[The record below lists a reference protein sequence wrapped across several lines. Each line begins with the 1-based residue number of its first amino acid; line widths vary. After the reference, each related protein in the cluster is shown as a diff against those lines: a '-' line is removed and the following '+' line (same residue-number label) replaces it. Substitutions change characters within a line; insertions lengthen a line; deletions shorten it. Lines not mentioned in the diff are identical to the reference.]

1 LPFYFKEREAPLSSS
16 SFPTESFYSKEGAV
30 EAMPALLF
38 QRREPMLRYVLATAV
53 FSLFALAFPAGGVS
67 PACADDTVFRCGAE
81 SVSIGDSR
89 YSVQKI
95 CGKPSRSESV
105 GKTSK
110 EKKQKQPKGSRS
122 TSSSGKV
129 QKWYYDRGYGDFVY
143 VLTFEKDVLKKIE
156 KSGRGR

>member
-1 LPFYFKEREAPLSSS
+1 
-16 SFPTESFYSKEGAV
+16 
-30 EAMPALLF
+30 
-38 QRREPMLRYVLATAV
+38 MLRFVLAAAL
-53 FSLFALAFPAGGVS
+53 FSLSTLALPAGGII
-67 PACADDTVFRCGAE
+67 PAIADDTVFRCGAE
-81 SVSIGDSR
+81 SVSIGDTR

-105 GKTSK
+105 AKTSK
-110 EKKQKQPKGSRS
+110 GKKQTQPKGSAS

-143 VLTFEKDVLKKIE
+143 VLTFEKDILKKIE

>member
-1 LPFYFKEREAPLSSS
+1 
-16 SFPTESFYSKEGAV
+16 
-30 EAMPALLF
+30 
-38 QRREPMLRYVLATAV
+38 MLRFVLAAAV
-53 FSLFALAFPAGGVS
+53 FFLSASAFPAAGVS
-67 PACADDTVFRCGAE
+67 PALAEDTIFRCGAE
-81 SVSIGDSR
+81 SVAVGDSR

-105 GKTSK
+105 AKTGK
-110 EKKQKQPKGSRS
+110 EKKQKPLKGSTS

>member
-1 LPFYFKEREAPLSSS
+1 MLRFVA
-16 SFPTESFYSKEGAV
+16 GAV
-30 EAMPALLF
+30 ALSL
-38 QRREPMLRYVLATAV
+38 AV
-53 FSLFALAFPAGGVS
+53 FAFHAGGGGQ
-67 PACADDTVFRCGAE
+67 AIAEDTVFRCGAE
-81 SVSIGDSR
+81 SVAVGDSR

-105 GKTSK
+105 AKTSK
-110 EKKQKQPKGSRS
+110 EKKQKQPKGSTS

>member
-1 LPFYFKEREAPLSSS
+1 
-16 SFPTESFYSKEGAV
+16 
-30 EAMPALLF
+30 
-38 QRREPMLRYVLATAV
+38 MLRFVLAAAV
-53 FSLFALAFPAGGVS
+53 FFLSASAFPAAGVS
-67 PACADDTVFRCGAE
+67 PALAEDTIFRCGAE
-81 SVSIGDSR
+81 SVSIGESR

-105 GKTSK
+105 GQTSK
-110 EKKQKQPKGSRS
+110 EKKQKQPKGS
-122 TSSSGKV
+122 TSKSYSGKV

>member
-1 LPFYFKEREAPLSSS
+1 
-16 SFPTESFYSKEGAV
+16 
-30 EAMPALLF
+30 
-38 QRREPMLRYVLATAV
+38 MLRFVLATAV
-53 FSLFALAFPAGGVS
+53 FFLFSLALPAGGVS
-67 PACADDTVFRCGAE
+67 PAIADDTVFRCGAE
-81 SVSIGDSR
+81 SVSVGDSR
-89 YSVQKI
+89 YNVQKI

-105 GKTSK
+105 AKTSK
-110 EKKQKQPKGSRS
+110 EKKQKQPKGSTS